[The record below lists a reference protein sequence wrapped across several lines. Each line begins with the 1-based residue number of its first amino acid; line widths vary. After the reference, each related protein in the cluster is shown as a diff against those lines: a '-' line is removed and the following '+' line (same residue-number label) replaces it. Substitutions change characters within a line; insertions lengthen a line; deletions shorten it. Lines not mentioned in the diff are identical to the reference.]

1 MITYPE
7 LSKCPMIEGNVMA
20 DILIDERSDL
30 NIRNQIK
37 LSLENF
43 KKDFLTN
50 ISVTGFI
57 ENKPIYE
64 VVEN

>member
-1 MITYPE
+1 
-7 LSKCPMIEGNVMA
+7 MIEGNVMA